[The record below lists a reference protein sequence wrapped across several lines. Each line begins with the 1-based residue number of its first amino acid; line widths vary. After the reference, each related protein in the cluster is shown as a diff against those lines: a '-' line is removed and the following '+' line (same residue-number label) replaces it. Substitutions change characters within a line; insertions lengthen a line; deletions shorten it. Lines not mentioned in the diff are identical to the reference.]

1 MSKGYYDE
9 YIWFADESGNYI
21 EGEQYYESFK
31 SGMSEEQRPN
41 KNNWRDPIYDR
52 IRSITSDQTSFTV
65 HKFIIEFP
73 EPSAE
78 KPEVTKYYKVGR
90 PGAWT
95 EERSF
100 TLRNRQYVIDKGF
113 NFLQHTD
120 QQGFVEEEYETW
132 RIVADFIH
140 EDSKEESQSYDF
152 SINTGDATQNGNRI
166 NEWLDYFKNGDSLF
180 RDKEQMY
187 TVGNNDLAPQFE
199 GHLGR
204 GEDADK
210 MNPVNVTYFFTFEH
224 PDEVPRSLNGVY
236 IPAVYSFTYGNTYF
250 LCMNSEIT
258 TTTRKDIYLEAN
270 LKNNVYRDQ
279 IRTWCINDAK
289 KYNKKRDDSLEGDEL
304 IEWGIAFTHEAPFTI
319 LTAGQLHDYA
329 GNLVDGVYQK
339 REGTQRGG
347 SHLNSEELGNYWFS
361 RFLEE
366 EQMNLCLCGHKHTY
380 GNTRYLRENID
391 ESVEHTLWKT
401 MEPIVYSPELSP
413 SWYDPGI
420 PLKERQSVQLSDDS
434 SKHYVKYV
442 MSQATGYKLFSNKD
456 VPADNLPWML
466 EYYRPAK
473 QTIVGNLVTSAV
485 NNPAQRLPHYILWNV
500 GSGVEVENSSESTSN
515 RERIKGN
522 SYRVY
527 VKTLGNSEP
536 WAYKYNRPYEHTDL
550 EKAGGNGSSNPSNNI
565 IVEKLFSPANKTNHP
580 AKWVGSD

>member
-1 MSKGYYDE
+1 M
-9 YIWFADESGNYI
+9 
-21 EGEQYYESFK
+21 
-31 SGMSEEQRPN
+31 
-41 KNNWRDPIYDR
+41 
-52 IRSITSDQTSFTV
+52 
-65 HKFIIEFP
+65 
-73 EPSAE
+73 
-78 KPEVTKYYKVGR
+78 
-90 PGAWT
+90 
-95 EERSF
+95 
-100 TLRNRQYVIDKGF
+100 
-113 NFLQHTD
+113 
-120 QQGFVEEEYETW
+120 
-132 RIVADFIH
+132 
-140 EDSKEESQSYDF
+140 
-152 SINTGDATQNGNRI
+152 
-166 NEWLDYFKNGDSLF
+166 
-180 RDKEQMY
+180 
-187 TVGNNDLAPQFE
+187 
-199 GHLGR
+199 
-204 GEDADK
+204 
-210 MNPVNVTYFFTFEH
+210 
-224 PDEVPRSLNGVY
+224 
-236 IPAVYSFTYGNTYF
+236 
-250 LCMNSEIT
+250 
-258 TTTRKDIYLEAN
+258 
-270 LKNNVYRDQ
+270 
-279 IRTWCINDAK
+279 
-289 KYNKKRDDSLEGDEL
+289 
-304 IEWGIAFTHEAPFTI
+304 
-319 LTAGQLHDYA
+319 
-329 GNLVDGVYQK
+329 DGVYQK

-536 WAYKYNRPYEHTDL
+536 
-550 EKAGGNGSSNPSNNI
+550 
-565 IVEKLFSPANKTNHP
+565 
-580 AKWVGSD
+580 